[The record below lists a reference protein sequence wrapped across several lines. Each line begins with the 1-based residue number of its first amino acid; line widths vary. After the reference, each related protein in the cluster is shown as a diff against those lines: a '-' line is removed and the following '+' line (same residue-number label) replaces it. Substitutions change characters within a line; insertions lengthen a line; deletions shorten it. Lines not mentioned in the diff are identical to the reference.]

1 MITVAFDGKTK
12 QTSLIDFDQWTEIP
26 QSMKV
31 KDMVAYLALAN
42 SGISMA
48 TSITTTKKTQRWIR
62 KPFREI

>member
-48 TSITTTKKTQRWIR
+48 TS
-62 KPFREI
+62 